1 MGSTGQLFLNDV
13 MTDFGGVTNPY
24 TDFFMDSIGRGSGKY
39 YSHIG
44 EIFQASP
51 QYQKGY
57 GYLGYREKHSFRHGR
72 GIGSTLMS
80 MFRMAI
86 PLLKRGVQKLGT
98 EAVDVAAKVASDAI
112 QGQNIKESEI
122 KHASNTAQKILQ
134 DLPETFSGVIN
145 KTTDSTPAPIIPPST
160 LAAPRPQKKR
170 KLLPSSAR
178 RKFGRGINSKKFKIL
193 EKQFPGL
200 AHL

>member
-13 MTDFGGVTNPY
+13 VTDHGGMTNPY
-24 TDFFMDSIGRGSGKY
+24 VDFFMDSIGRGPGKY

-57 GYLGYREKHSFRHGR
+57 GYLGYRGKHSFRHGR

-98 EAVDVAAKVASDAI
+98 EAVDVASKVASDAI
-112 QGQNIKESEI
+112 QGVNIKESAI

-134 DLPETFSGVIN
+134 ELPGTFSGVLN
-145 KTTDSTPAPIIPPST
+145 KTAETATNPVIPPST
-160 LAAPRPQKKR
+160 LVAPRAPKKR

-178 RKFGRGINSKKFKIL
+178 RKFGRGIDSKKLK
-193 EKQFPGL
+193 KFPGL
-200 AHL
+200 ALLE

>member
-1 MGSTGQLFLNDV
+1 MSSGQIFLNDV
-13 MTDFGGVTNPY
+13 INDHGGITNPY

-51 QYQKGY
+51 HYQKGF
-57 GYLGYREKHSFRHGR
+57 GYLGYRQKHSFRHGR

-112 QGQNIKESEI
+112 QGENIKESAI
-122 KHASNTAQKILQ
+122 KHASNTAQKILK
-134 DLPETFSGVIN
+134 DLPGTFSGIIN
-145 KTTDSTPAPIIPPST
+145 KTAETQPAPVIPPTT
-160 LAAPRPQKKR
+160 LVAPRPTKKR

-178 RKFGRGINSKKFKIL
+178 RKFGRGINSKKLQYK
-193 EKQFPGL
+193 FPGL
-200 AHL
+200 ALL